1 MLKEMLDKDKECVS
15 YLDEL
20 KKKGVTYDK
29 LWYEKLYSE
38 TSIFTSLLFII
49 NTLINIFTNNFITF
63 GFFTASRSKSH
74 EEGLLYTSC

>member
-1 MLKEMLDKDKECVS
+1 MKDMLKEMLDKDKECVS

-38 TSIFTSLLFII
+38 ASIFII
-49 NTLINIFTNNFITF
+49 YIKYIN
-63 GFFTASRSKSH
+63 
-74 EEGLLYTSC
+74 